1 VSRTGVAHSGILPGL
16 VRLIAPL
23 DAAAGRV
30 VYALDGRLGTIN
42 LSSDPAALP
51 APTSEL
57 AAPLHVGDVTG
68 LSVNSKTK

>member
-1 VSRTGVAHSGILPGL
+1 MSRTGVAHSGILPGL

-30 VYALDGRLGTIN
+30 VYALDGRLGIVN
-42 LSSDPAALP
+42 LSDPAALP
-51 APTSEL
+51 AYTSEL
-57 AAPLHVGDVTG
+57 AAPLHVRDVTG

>member
-1 VSRTGVAHSGILPGL
+1 MSRTGVAHSGILPGL

-30 VYALDGRLGTIN
+30 VYALDGRLGIIN
-42 LSSDPAALP
+42 LNSDPAALP